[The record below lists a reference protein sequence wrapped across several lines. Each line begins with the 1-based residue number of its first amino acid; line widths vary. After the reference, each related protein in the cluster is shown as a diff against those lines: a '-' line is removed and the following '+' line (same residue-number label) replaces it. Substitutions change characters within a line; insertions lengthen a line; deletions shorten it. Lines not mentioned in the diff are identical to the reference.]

1 MGKEKLLEKIIEALK
16 GIIDP
21 EVGISLYDL
30 GLFYSIDVS
39 EEGDVHIKMTLTA
52 VGCPLQQRFVD
63 EVREKVSKVEGVKN
77 VEVELVFDPPWNPS
91 MMSEE
96 AKRRFGIT

>member
-1 MGKEKLLEKIIEALK
+1 MKEELLNRIIEELK

-30 GLFYSIDVS
+30 GLFYSIDVD
-39 EEGDVHIKMTLTA
+39 EEGRVDIKMTLTA

-63 EVREKVSKVEGVKN
+63 EVREKVSRVEGVKSVN
-77 VEVELVFDPPWNPS
+77 VELVFDPPWNPS

-96 AKRRFGIT
+96 AKKRFGIT